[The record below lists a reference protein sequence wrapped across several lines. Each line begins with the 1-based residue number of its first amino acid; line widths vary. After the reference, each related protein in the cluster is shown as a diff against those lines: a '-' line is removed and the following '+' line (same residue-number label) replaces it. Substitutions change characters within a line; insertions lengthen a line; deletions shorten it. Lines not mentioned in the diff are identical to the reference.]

1 MFCGFTLPLISF
13 KKLLN
18 WIKTCWI
25 LPKGI
30 SQFSFVHSQVRIL
43 GVRLDSLKILSKTQ
57 VTDTAAAAVVVVDVV
72 EVDAAVVVVAVAVV
86 VVVHQRKQKQM
97 FLDPSN
103 HPIWF
108 LVNLKEED
116 KGEERG
122 DVGKEWLD
130 FSVSPSLSPPRQ
142 NFYLKSWPLREED
155 SRGGRCVRV
164 GRGLEEGSRKEQ
176 TTLCLFASKQ
186 LMQVWVPTYLPT

>member
-1 MFCGFTLPLISF
+1 M
-13 KKLLN
+13 
-18 WIKTCWI
+18 
-25 LPKGI
+25 
-30 SQFSFVHSQVRIL
+30 
-43 GVRLDSLKILSKTQ
+43 SKTQ

-122 DVGKEWLD
+122 DVGKE
-130 FSVSPSLSPPRQ
+130 
-142 NFYLKSWPLREED
+142 
-155 SRGGRCVRV
+155 
-164 GRGLEEGSRKEQ
+164 
-176 TTLCLFASKQ
+176 
-186 LMQVWVPTYLPT
+186 

>member
-1 MFCGFTLPLISF
+1 M
-13 KKLLN
+13 
-18 WIKTCWI
+18 
-25 LPKGI
+25 
-30 SQFSFVHSQVRIL
+30 
-43 GVRLDSLKILSKTQ
+43 SKTQ

-72 EVDAAVVVVAVAVV
+72 EVDAAVVVVAVAVVV

-122 DVGKEWLD
+122 DVGKE
-130 FSVSPSLSPPRQ
+130 
-142 NFYLKSWPLREED
+142 
-155 SRGGRCVRV
+155 
-164 GRGLEEGSRKEQ
+164 
-176 TTLCLFASKQ
+176 
-186 LMQVWVPTYLPT
+186 